1 MRYIEYFDLNT
12 SKASYQ
18 LKVVLPQLWR
28 VYVKTIP

>member
-18 LKVVLPQLWR
+18 LKSWC